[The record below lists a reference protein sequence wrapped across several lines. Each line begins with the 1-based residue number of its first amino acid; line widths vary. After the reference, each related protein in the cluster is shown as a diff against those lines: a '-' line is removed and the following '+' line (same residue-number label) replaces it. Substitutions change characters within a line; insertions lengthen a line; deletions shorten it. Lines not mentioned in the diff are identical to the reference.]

1 MKKGDVVLVPFPFT
15 DLTGTKT
22 RPAVVL
28 IADSLD
34 VTLAFVT
41 TRVGWETPNDLLLSP
56 SETNGIS
63 KVSLVRT
70 SKLAT
75 IDAKLVFGKL
85 GELSTSERL
94 ALDQKLVAAFQLNS
108 GSVSI
113 P

>member
-28 IADSLD
+28 VADGLD

-41 TRVGWETPNDLLLSP
+41 TQTDWQTSNGLILNPSP
-56 SETNGIS
+56 TNGIR
-63 KVSLVRT
+63 KLSLVRT

-85 GELSTSERL
+85 GELSDSECL
-94 ALDQKLVAAFQLNS
+94 ALDQKLMATFQLATT
-108 GSVSI
+108 